1 MRNLSITVGRAASR
15 TGSAREESAE
25 VLELDHLGVHRTAP
39 PSAYAIGAAAA
50 FLAAISSAFRRI
62 NSVKRGI

>member
-1 MRNLSITVGRAASR
+1 MLRSWSSR
-15 TGSAREESAE
+15 RESAE
-25 VLELDHLGVHRTAP
+25 VSWIDGFGVPPTAP
-39 PSAYAIGAAAA
+39 PSAYVGDAATA